1 MSFHFFPSE
10 FIYWNKNEK
19 HDEMK
24 GTITKW
30 IEDNENEY
38 HDNQCGLTNAHT
50 SYGCIQPKIFDHED
64 YVHELVYKPFTDMIE
79 KYNSRSDIVPIVIDE
94 IRVDSSWYTKYDTQG
109 RFPMHKHDLGEVVRI
124 NGKQFKTAFSIIY
137 ILKDENPKNSTSFFC
152 PSVER
157 LSFVDNVG
165 QYHYDTSSNPEIG
178 EGSILI
184 FPASLYHEVHPGDKP
199 GRITISYNIGCSFV
213 PSP

>member
-10 FIYWNKNEK
+10 FIYWTKNKK

-30 IEDNENEY
+30 IEDNDIEH
-38 HDNQCGLTNAHT
+38 HDNTDGIRNAHT
-50 SYGCIQPKIFDHED
+50 SYGCGKPTIYDRGD

-79 KYNSRSDIVPIVIDE
+79 KYNSRSGIVPIVIDE
-94 IRVDSSWYTKYDTQG
+94 IGVANSWYTKYDTQG
-109 RFPMHKHDLGEVVRI
+109 RFTMHKHEFGEMFYE
-124 NGKQFKTAFSIIY
+124 NGKSFKTAFSIIY

-157 LSFVDNVG
+157 LSFLNNPN
-165 QYHYDTSSNPEIG
+165 QYHYDTSFNPEIG

-184 FPASLYHEVHPGDKP
+184 FPSSLYHEVVPCDKP
-199 GRITISYNIGCSFV
+199 GRITISYNLKCSFV